1 MEQDFHGNF
10 RVNVTW
16 IFAFFSGV
24 LDWIVLILMWFKRSL
39 HSAQVSGHISYPW
52 PLKLIT
58 SQAVETK
65 WIRTGGSGR
74 LRGEWVKVVF
84 FLRFSVFIFIK
95 ISPKMSIS
103 WGMPIQV
110 WNRKWYMYLKHC
122 FLSRLIQAVFS
133 LFSVTWVLGY
143 KNKWEI
149 PLNRSVRLTEVGF
162 RRKYKTLISG
172 PD

>member
-1 MEQDFHGNF
+1 MA
-10 RVNVTW
+10 
-16 IFAFFSGV
+16 IFGSLLHEFLPFLWCPWLNWCGLWLV
-24 LDWIVLILMWFKRSL
+24 WFKRSL

-103 WGMPIQV
+103 WGKPIQV
-110 WNRKWYMYLKHC
+110 WNRKWYMYLKHF
-122 FLSRLIQAVFS
+122 FLSRLIQAVVS
-133 LFSVTWVLGY
+133 PFSVTCRVTKING
-143 KNKWEI
+143 KF
-149 PLNRSVRLTEVGF
+149 RLIEVS
-162 RRKYKTLISG
+162 T
-172 PD
+172 